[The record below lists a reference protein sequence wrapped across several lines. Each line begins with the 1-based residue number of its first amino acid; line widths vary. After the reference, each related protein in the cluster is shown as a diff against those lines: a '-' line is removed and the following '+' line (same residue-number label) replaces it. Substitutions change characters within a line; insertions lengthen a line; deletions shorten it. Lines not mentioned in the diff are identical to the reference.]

1 MAFNTLSAG
10 PGVELSY
17 IDSGAPAS
25 HQPYTTIVAIHGM
38 CFSNLIF
45 EKMLPVSFEKGT
57 RFVALNR
64 RHYPGSTEYSSEEL
78 GIVMSGG
85 TEEQKDAELQAR
97 GVEIATFIDNLI
109 LKNNL
114 SPMAQDNKDG
124 GIILLGWS
132 IGSAHALA
140 TIASAHALPSET
152 RARLGAHIKSVI
164 IYDPAPIV
172 LGLPTPEQNWT
183 PLLDTY
189 VPEGLRL
196 AAFGQWATGYFDHGD
211 LAKRDLSS
219 LSWVLPSA
227 SRIPTFF
234 NIPAEKFAEVSRYGN
249 DGFSDLLYMI
259 HFMPQF
265 KAVYRKVLNDPE
277 MLNVFP
283 SLKLALLVGEKS
295 GAFAIA
301 GMWAIE
307 DDLKQSNGSK
317 LKINLVSGINHFV
330 RKNSRNLPIRELIM
344 CSSGIGMTQK
354 ALSKGS

>member
-17 IDSGAPAS
+17 IDSGAPVP
-25 HQPYTTIVAIHGM
+25 HQAYTTIVAIHGM

-45 EKMLPVSFEKGT
+45 EKMLPVSLKRGT

-85 TEEQKDAELQAR
+85 TEEQKVAELQAR
-97 GVEIATFIDNLI
+97 GIEIATFIDNLI
-109 LKNNL
+109 LQNNL
-114 SPMAQDNKDG
+114 SPVTQDRKEG

-132 IGSAHALA
+132 LGSASALA
-140 TIASAHALPSET
+140 AIASAHALPSET

-172 LGLPTPEQNWT
+172 LGLPTPDQNWT
-183 PLLDTY
+183 PFLDTY

-196 AAFGQWATGYFDHGD
+196 AAFGQWVTGYFDHGD
-211 LAKRDLSS
+211 LAKRDPST

-234 NIPAEKFAEVSRYGN
+234 NIPAEKFAEISRYGN
-249 DGFSDLLYMI
+249 DGSSDLPYMI
-259 HFMPQF
+259 HFMPQL
-265 KAVYRKVLNDPE
+265 KSAYRKVLDDPE
-277 MLNVFP
+277 VLNIFP
-283 SLKLALLVGEKS
+283 LLKLVLLVGEQS
-295 GAFAIA
+295 GAFAIS
-301 GMWAIE
+301 GMWAVE
-307 DDLKQSNGSK
+307 DDQKKSNGSQSKIK
-317 LKINLVSGINHFV
+317 LVNGANHFV
-330 RKNSRNLPIRELIM
+330 RTTFRDFPFHKLITF
-344 CSSGIGMTQK
+344 SSGIGMIQQV
-354 ALSKGS
+354 L